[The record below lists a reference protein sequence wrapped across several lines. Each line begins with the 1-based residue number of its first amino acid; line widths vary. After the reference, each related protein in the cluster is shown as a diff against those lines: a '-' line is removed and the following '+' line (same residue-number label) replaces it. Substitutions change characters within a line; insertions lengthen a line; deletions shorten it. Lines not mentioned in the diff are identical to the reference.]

1 MQWKRAFRASCVV
14 VLLILS
20 PIAFAKPKLRIFQ
33 ASCDQVWGAV
43 KKATAP
49 PHYNFAQ
56 LDDAQKK
63 GIVSTGNTL
72 TGKRYLDIT
81 LTAPTPDTCSVAL
94 GGQFSGLTHD
104 DKGDLYTRIDE
115 ALKSAAAPTSQPATP
130 PPSPQK

>member
-1 MQWKRAFRASCVV
+1 MQWTRAFRVSCVV
-14 VLLILS
+14 GLLISS
-20 PIAFAKPKLRIFQ
+20 PMAFAKPKLKIFQ

-49 PHYNFAQ
+49 PHYNYAQ

-63 GIVSTGNTL
+63 GIVSTGNTWS
-72 TGKRYLDIT
+72 GKRYLDIT

-94 GGQFSGLTHD
+94 GGQFSGITHD
-104 DKGDLYTRIDE
+104 DKGDLFGRIEE
-115 ALKSAAAPTSQPATP
+115 ALKSTAEPTNQRVAP